1 MGGGGIRRDI
11 GGKKSVFARGLRD
24 FGRVWK
30 WERKIGALGL
40 DGTEI
45 WRKRPDRS
53 FFPVFGGKSVWRSN
67 ALNARMIG
75 VRMPG
80 AQRVS
85 AVGDQK
91 KAWRIPICRTPDCSS
106 TKALQTQY

>member
-1 MGGGGIRRDI
+1 MGGIRRDI

-53 FFPVFGGKSVWRSN
+53 FFPVLGRKASLAFER
-67 ALNARMIG
+67 
-75 VRMPG
+75 VR
-80 AQRVS
+80 RES
-85 AVGDQK
+85 
-91 KAWRIPICRTPDCSS
+91 AWR
-106 TKALQTQY
+106 